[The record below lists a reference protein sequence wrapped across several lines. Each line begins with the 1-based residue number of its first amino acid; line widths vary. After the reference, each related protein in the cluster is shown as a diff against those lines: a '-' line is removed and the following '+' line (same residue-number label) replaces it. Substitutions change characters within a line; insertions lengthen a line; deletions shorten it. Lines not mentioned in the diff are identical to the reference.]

1 MRAQMNAGKS
11 ANDSDKVPMLYR
23 LLRYRYASTDSMMP
37 DLDIISETM
46 GHMFVV

>member
-1 MRAQMNAGKS
+1 MRAKMSAGK
-11 ANDSDKVPMLYR
+11 NEETEKVPLLYR
-23 LLRYRYASTDSMMP
+23 LLRYRYPTDSMMP